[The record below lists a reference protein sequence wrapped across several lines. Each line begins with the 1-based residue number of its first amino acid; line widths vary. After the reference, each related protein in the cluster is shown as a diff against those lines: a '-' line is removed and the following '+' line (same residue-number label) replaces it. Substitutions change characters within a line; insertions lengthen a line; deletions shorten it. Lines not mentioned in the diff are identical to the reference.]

1 MDEIKYKKPLLTA
14 QQLIDHMKLK
24 GITFDH
30 INEVDAVEYLE
41 NNNNYF
47 RLSSYRKNYRLKKS
61 NNILTYVSLDFEYLK
76 DLAIID
82 LELRSTIVMMCL
94 DIEHYTKLEILRLV
108 ESEKE
113 DGYLIV
119 DDYIRSLSN
128 KQYDVLTY
136 ELERSKTSKYC
147 SDLYNHY
154 NLHLPS
160 INDFK
165 SSDIPVWVFIEVISF
180 GSLISF
186 YKFCADR
193 YNCKQMLD
201 KHYLLKSCKSIRNAA
216 AHNNCILNDLSPNN
230 THIKTSAIINNKLSK
245 ITAISRNTRQKK
257 MSNIRIQEIVTLFIS
272 YNIFVTSIGM
282 KNKTHKRLILLSERM
297 FKHIDYYQSNN
308 LILSTFTF
316 LKTIIDEWIQ
326 I

>member
-1 MDEIKYKKPLLTA
+1 MWSIEPYALFCFEVITSNSSDEVVQFLFVIFP
-14 QQLIDHMKLK
+14 IPSR
-24 GITFDH
+24 
-30 INEVDAVEYLE
+30 
-41 NNNNYF
+41 NN
-47 RLSSYRKNYRLKKS
+47 
-61 NNILTYVSLDFEYLK
+61 
-76 DLAIID
+76 
-82 LELRSTIVMMCL
+82 
-94 DIEHYTKLEILRLV
+94 
-108 ESEKE
+108 
-113 DGYLIV
+113 
-119 DDYIRSLSN
+119 
-128 KQYDVLTY
+128 
-136 ELERSKTSKYC
+136 
-147 SDLYNHY
+147 
-154 NLHLPS
+154 
-160 INDFK
+160 FK

-193 YNCKQMLD
+193 YKCKQMLD

-230 THIKTSAIINNKLSK
+230 THIKTSSIINNKLSK
-245 ITAISRNTRQKK
+245 ITTISRNTRQKK

-282 KNKTHKRLILLSERM
+282 KNKTHKRLLLLSERM
-297 FKHIDYYQSNN
+297 FKHIDYYQNNN